1 MPRVSIFANPIS
13 GRGRGKKIANKLA
26 AALRD
31 AGYEVDLFLE
41 RADTL
46 RRDQL
51 DPTAAAAI
59 VIGGDGTLRTVAGR
73 LYIPED
79 PKQDAPPGP
88 PLLVV
93 PMGTANLMGKHLGI
107 QWDDQRIGEQVLDT
121 LRHGRVVRLD
131 TATANGELLLLV
143 AGVGLDGKIVHEL
156 TRRRSGPISYFSY
169 AVPTLQALQQYDYP
183 SLTVFVDGTK
193 VFGPAPAMAFIGN
206 VPEYGTGFPILPLAS
221 PTDGRLDVCVLP
233 CASAEELID
242 HAMRV
247 AVGELAHGEGV
258 VYTTGRHIRIE
269 SPSPVPVQVDGEAAG
284 HTPLEVDLLPV
295 RLPFIVPA

>member
-13 GRGRGKKIANKLA
+13 GRGRGKKIASKLA

-31 AGYEVDLFLE
+31 AGYDVHLFLE

-107 QWDDQRIGEQVLDT
+107 HWDDQRIGEQVLDT
-121 LRHGRVVRLD
+121 LKHGRVVRLD
-131 TATANGELLLLV
+131 TAIANGELLLLV

-183 SLTVFVDGTK
+183 SLKVFVDGER

-221 PTDGRLDVCVLP
+221 PTDGRLDVCVVP
-233 CASAEELID
+233 CASHEELID

-258 VYTTGRHIRIE
+258 VYTTGRHIRVE

-295 RLPFIVPA
+295 RLPFIVPS